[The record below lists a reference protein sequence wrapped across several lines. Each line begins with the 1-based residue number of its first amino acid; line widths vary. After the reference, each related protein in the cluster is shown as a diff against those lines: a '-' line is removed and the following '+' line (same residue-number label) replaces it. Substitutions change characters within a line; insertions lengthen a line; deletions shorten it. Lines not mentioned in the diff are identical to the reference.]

1 MEASMV
7 EKSTMNKYHDETMQ
21 KLEDM
26 STKWIKISFKMKL
39 DNDTVIDDLDI
50 TSRFEG
56 CEIKDVEM
64 EDV

>member
-1 MEASMV
+1 MSYEVM
-7 EKSTMNKYHDETMQ
+7 K
-21 KLEDM
+21 KLEEM
-26 STKWIKISFKMKL
+26 STKWVKVSCKIKL

>member
-1 MEASMV
+1 MSDEVVKTMMKNI
-7 EKSTMNKYHDETMQ
+7 EK
-21 KLEDM
+21 M
-26 STKWIKISFKMKL
+26 STKWVKISFKIKL

>member
-1 MEASMV
+1 MSDEVVKTMMKNI
-7 EKSTMNKYHDETMQ
+7 EK
-21 KLEDM
+21 M
-26 STKWIKISFKMKL
+26 STKWVKISFKIKL

-50 TSRFEG
+50 TSRFEV